1 VTRMML
7 VALTGSLAM
16 GKSETARMFAE
27 LGCPVFDADLE
38 VHRLYAAGGAAVPA
52 VAALFPAALLDGAID
67 RARLSALLLADPAA
81 LPQLESIVHPLV
93 RDAEARFIEAASAV
107 EQPFVILDIPLLFET
122 GRDSDMDR
130 IVVVSAP
137 AEIQRQRALARP
149 GMTEAKLAR
158 LLARQTSDADKRA
171 RADFIVETGRGLEDA
186 FDQVRR
192 IVSRLREE
200 ADRDSTGADAR
211 DRP

>member
-1 VTRMML
+1 MML

-16 GKSETARMFAE
+16 GKSETARMCAE

-38 VHRLYAAGGAAVPA
+38 VHRLYAVGGAAVPA
-52 VAALFPAALLDGAID
+52 VAALFPAALVDGAID

>member
-1 VTRMML
+1 ML
-7 VALTGSLAM
+7 IVGLTGSLAM

-27 LGCPVFDADLE
+27 LGCPVFDADAE
-38 VHRLYAAGGAAVPA
+38 VHRLYAAGGAAVEPLA
-52 VAALFPAALLDGAID
+52 RLFPAARVDGAID

-81 LPQLESIVHPLV
+81 LPRLEAIVHPLV
-93 RDAEARFIEAASAV
+93 RDAEARFIAAAQAV

-130 IVVVSAP
+130 IIVVSAP
-137 AEIQRQRALARP
+137 AEIQHQRALARP
-149 GMTEAKLAR
+149 GMTEEKLEK
-158 LLARQTSDADKRA
+158 LLSRQTSDAGKRA
-171 RADFIVETGRGLEDA
+171 RADFIVETGRGLDDA
-186 FDQVRR
+186 FDQVRG

-200 ADRDSTGADAR
+200 AGRDSTGADAR

>member
-1 VTRMML
+1 MML

-38 VHRLYAAGGAAVPA
+38 VHRLYAQGGAAVPA
-52 VAALFPAALLDGAID
+52 IAALFPAALVDGAID
-67 RARLSALLLADPAA
+67 RARLSALLLADPAT
-81 LPQLESIVHPLV
+81 LPELESIVHPLV

-107 EQPFVILDIPLLFET
+107 EQPFVVLDIPLLFET
-122 GRDSDMDR
+122 GRDSAMDR

-171 RADFIVETGRGLEDA
+171 RADFIVETGRGLDDA

-200 ADRDSTGADAR
+200 ADSDSTGADAR

>member
-1 VTRMML
+1 ML

-52 VAALFPAALLDGAID
+52 VAALFPAALVDGAID

>member
-1 VTRMML
+1 MML

-38 VHRLYAAGGAAVPA
+38 VHRLYAPGGAAVPA
-52 VAALFPAALLDGAID
+52 VAALFPAALVDGAID
-67 RARLSALLLADPAA
+67 RARLSALLLADPAT
-81 LPQLESIVHPLV
+81 LPELESIVHPLV

-107 EQPFVILDIPLLFET
+107 EQPFVVLDIPLLFET
-122 GRDSDMDR
+122 GRDSGMDR

-171 RADFIVETGRGLEDA
+171 RADFIVETGRGLDDA

>member
-1 VTRMML
+1 
-7 VALTGSLAM
+7 
-16 GKSETARMFAE
+16 
-27 LGCPVFDADLE
+27 
-38 VHRLYAAGGAAVPA
+38 
-52 VAALFPAALLDGAID
+52 
-67 RARLSALLLADPAA
+67 
-81 LPQLESIVHPLV
+81 V

-107 EQPFVILDIPLLFET
+107 EQPFVVLDIPLLFET
-122 GRDSDMDR
+122 GRDSAMDR

-171 RADFIVETGRGLEDA
+171 RADFIVETGRGLDDA

>member
-1 VTRMML
+1 MML

-52 VAALFPAALLDGAID
+52 VAALFPAALVDGAID